1 MDSHFP
7 VGVLKLK
14 RYHYLLSSL
23 SETDQEKCRELFK
36 KLQVEEHIRQVYA
49 SVCLSSYVFVIQE
62 WDSIIAICM
71 LYNSQYLRVLYQI
84 YNHQG

>member
-14 RYHYLLSSL
+14 RYHNLLSSL

-36 KLQVEEHIRQVYA
+36 KLQAEEHTRQVYA
-49 SVCLSSYVFVIQE
+49 CVCLSSCFFVIQG
-62 WDSIIAICM
+62 WDSIVVICM
-71 LYNSQYLRVLYQI
+71 LYNTPTSAISDL
-84 YNHQG
+84 